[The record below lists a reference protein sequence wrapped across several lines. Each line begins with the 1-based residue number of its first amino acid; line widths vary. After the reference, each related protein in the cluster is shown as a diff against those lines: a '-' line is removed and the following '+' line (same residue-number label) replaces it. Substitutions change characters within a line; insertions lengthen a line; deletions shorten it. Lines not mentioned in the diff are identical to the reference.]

1 VLLETCIASGKTLNV
16 PLHLTSGTRVYVRPV
31 PDEAHL
37 QALAPFPSDSD
48 AALGDLSGVVDEDDS
63 RGEAPRRALV
73 CLQRKCTH
81 IEHPTWGAV
90 PDISILILPKYTLE
104 NRLPIGL
111 QFTLSAPH
119 ALAPAGPAALA
130 EAHSRTHSRAPSTSA
145 PVSRALAPRRPP
157 SPTASAGAAA
167 PLPLSPPALPLSPAV
182 TSPPQGALAR
192 AAAAARRFLPDRGF
206 RGSSADAEDRAGSA
220 GSREGASAGEGGS
233 AGDDWADGGDGGVG
247 GAGAGG
253 AEEEGVALRIRD
265 ALPIGDHC
273 ELMAP
278 FLLEEDKPLSLELRY
293 VEDGI
298 ESASEYAAGE
308 GGGRESG
315 RGAQAGEEER
325 AGYMPRSEVRLKAR
339 EAMDRSQVAWAL
351 MERRLDLSTFERKQ
365 EYKRSRGRL
374 PREQSQPKRSRT
386 LARVRLN
393 EQMEVWVQLTE
404 GGANQPLRIVVWAD
418 IAVINQT
425 TVSLEY
431 VAATTSAAPL
441 LPSPERAIAER
452 GCRLRAEALSLLCLR
467 EAETRATARIA
478 VKLLGTNRAI
488 TRNQQVEVPAGAGGE
503 PLQICEPHE
512 AQLCRALRGA
522 VSTPISTHA
531 ATHSG
536 EAWLGGGAGVLGVST
551 QLQAQEAVPHTAI
564 VSIKPRVMLVNKLG
578 VPLQYLASHAAADD
592 AKPHARKLSDIVRQ
606 PHATFASANSTA
618 LARTEGSSGSLSSLL
633 ALAERGSRA
642 RGRSPAPEPARGG
655 AGSLPS
661 LPPSAC
667 CPIYHFELD
676 SDGAGDDGARRKL
689 LSRLRLRVRLAT
701 EGSVWSPSLSLSEM
715 SDMHFFARAQGGGA
729 GGGTNTVVRLAL
741 REAAPTIFVVVEDA
755 SASPPCCIRNELDS
769 DLWFAVRLPASGR
782 GAERDLVWDVLP
794 AGSGDVPLLWDEN
807 RLVRQGSAAA
817 GEKAASSLSVL
828 LSSCEPEAAGG
839 MSHYVQF
846 GFGELYAV
854 RPLRD
859 AEHGRVAFGRVIMH
873 ESGVD
878 TRVLRVTKQIDASEQ
893 MDASGPRAGPQS
905 RPYPAGSGR
914 LLLPSD
920 MLLPPVGASPALRRL
935 ALAPGAAVPAED
947 AQSPLSYSVELE
959 LHGLSIAIIDAAPKE
974 LLQLNLRHINIGFV
988 SDGAA
993 SRITCGVGSLSVDNL
1008 LNESFN
1014 PLVLWSDEPDSSGAV
1029 KPFLKLDADRRL
1041 NHAHASFKKVEAKV
1055 APLNLVLDLALLK
1068 ALSQTQWS
1076 QDGPAAGRQV
1086 VPIGSSRRLVS
1097 TFRALRHGGIAV
1109 PVEATQR
1116 GAVTGA
1122 GGELYLQHVSLS
1134 PLKLRATVAMG
1145 ATFVAD
1151 PKRELLEVIERLLPR
1166 VPDGLE
1172 ILLPMLSNL
1181 ASVTDASFSV
1191 SAFEVHDVFSSLG
1204 ALAAVAATQW
1214 SSEMMRDLM
1223 VAMGSIDM
1231 CEPLPARCFSA
1242 HPKPRTRL
1250 LARAP
1255 HAQVWQ
1261 PCRAGPPVARRR
1273 RRGHRARP
1281 GGGQDEGRGGVWT
1294 VGGPRAAPR
1303 RHWLLRRLHL
1313 QAAPLR
1319 ARLLVDAAAHHCG
1332 EPPPDRA
1339 RAAARH
1345 PAGLRGGLARAQA
1358 HLSRRAWRRGAQA
1371 ACKRRAAVR

>member
-1 VLLETCIASGKTLNV
+1 LPA
-16 PLHLTSGTRVYVRPV
+16 
-31 PDEAHL
+31 
-37 QALAPFPSDSD
+37 
-48 AALGDLSGVVDEDDS
+48 
-63 RGEAPRRALV
+63 
-73 CLQRKCTH
+73 RK
-81 IEHPTWGAV
+81 EEV
-90 PDISILILPKYTLE
+90 
-104 NRLPIGL
+104 
-111 QFTLSAPH
+111 Q
-119 ALAPAGPAALA
+119 
-130 EAHSRTHSRAPSTSA
+130 
-145 PVSRALAPRRPP
+145 
-157 SPTASAGAAA
+157 
-167 PLPLSPPALPLSPAV
+167 
-182 TSPPQGALAR
+182 
-192 AAAAARRFLPDRGF
+192 AAART
-206 RGSSADAEDRAGSA
+206 
-220 GSREGASAGEGGS
+220 
-233 AGDDWADGGDGGVG
+233 
-247 GAGAGG
+247 
-253 AEEEGVALRIRD
+253 
-265 ALPIGDHC
+265 
-273 ELMAP
+273 
-278 FLLEEDKPLSLELRY
+278 
-293 VEDGI
+293 
-298 ESASEYAAGE
+298 
-308 GGGRESG
+308 
-315 RGAQAGEEER
+315 
-325 AGYMPRSEVRLKAR
+325 RSCG
-339 EAMDRSQVAWAL
+339 W
-351 MERRLDLSTFERKQ
+351 
-365 EYKRSRGRL
+365 
-374 PREQSQPKRSRT
+374 
-386 LARVRLN
+386 
-393 EQMEVWVQLTE
+393 
-404 GGANQPLRIVVWAD
+404 
-418 IAVINQT
+418 
-425 TVSLEY
+425 
-431 VAATTSAAPL
+431 
-441 LPSPERAIAER
+441 
-452 GCRLRAEALSLLCLR
+452 
-467 EAETRATARIA
+467 
-478 VKLLGTNRAI
+478 
-488 TRNQQVEVPAGAGGE
+488 
-503 PLQICEPHE
+503 
-512 AQLCRALRGA
+512 
-522 VSTPISTHA
+522 
-531 ATHSG
+531 
-536 EAWLGGGAGVLGVST
+536 
-551 QLQAQEAVPHTAI
+551 
-564 VSIKPRVMLVNKLG
+564 
-578 VPLQYLASHAAADD
+578 
-592 AKPHARKLSDIVRQ
+592 
-606 PHATFASANSTA
+606 
-618 LARTEGSSGSLSSLL
+618 
-633 ALAERGSRA
+633 
-642 RGRSPAPEPARGG
+642 
-655 AGSLPS
+655 
-661 LPPSAC
+661 
-667 CPIYHFELD
+667 
-676 SDGAGDDGARRKL
+676 
-689 LSRLRLRVRLAT
+689 
-701 EGSVWSPSLSLSEM
+701 
-715 SDMHFFARAQGGGA
+715 
-729 GGGTNTVVRLAL
+729 

-1231 CEPLPARCFSA
+1231 FGNPVGLARRWRAAAAAVTEHGLEVVKTRDVAAFGRSA
-1242 HPKPRTRL
+1242 GLELLHGVIGSSADSISKLLRSVHGCLSTLQLTTAENRRLIARERPRDIQQGFEAGSRVLKLTFLDALGGVVHKPRANGARPCARNGLFFKQLGLATAQCVASPVTGLVGAGSVVLLSVDATTRKL
-1250 LARAP
+1250 SGKEETRRMRPPRVFDTKMPQLVSLEDRMVVKLQMVLEGFVP
-1255 HAQVWQ
+1255 
-1261 PCRAGPPVARRR
+1261 PPVA
-1273 RRGHRARP
+1273 A
-1281 GGGQDEGRGGVWT
+1281 
-1294 VGGPRAAPR
+1294 
-1303 RHWLLRRLHL
+1303 
-1313 QAAPLR
+1313 
-1319 ARLLVDAAAHHCG
+1319 DAG
-1332 EPPPDRA
+1332 SS
-1339 RAAARH
+1339 
-1345 PAGLRGGLARAQA
+1345 AGLRKGTLMVKVRLLSQLKEGLPTVVQEHRTRAIDWPKVKHWEELLVLEPDCLEDVIQLELWNEPAVERYGSGSKLYAVTEIAVCDIRHRCKLEAPGPHSPPQQHSPAPSRSASPSPGPSPLLPLRSPPPPRSPPLRTPTRLGVGGEDEPAARRSSSGSDSRQGVSDSSPRRRQVVSASTTRAVGAFILGKSPASPATMPWTSGPAQLAPPEPTIIRTFSEVEEEARGQLDEESKWTMARRVQNAVRIWLIRLRLPVEDLAVLRVTVKRASGVPNLELLGGASDPFLRFTIAGWHTNMTRQTGVARTSASTGRELKAVDGLIDPAWDETVDCLVRLEPLLKLGLEVLDHETFGEHKLMARAESVA
-1358 HLSRRAWRRGAQA
+1358 LFENVAEMRTLVASREPLIKEFKLTPTPASFLGGGSASRRSCTVTLALEARRVPREKEELAKGHPLPLPLQRPNRLAAASGGGRQLGTLNLRFKVWDGMCDTHQDSLWRDWEGSAGAGGASPKSEAERLAHDIEVRRRTSQA
-1371 ACKRRAAVR
+1371 SEDPLRFPNLRV